1 MKKHY
6 MLFTLLFTLLPFLN
20 SYAEENKAITIPQ
33 LSFSSPTSGYRL
45 ETVSY
50 TPLTLP
56 TKRVVLDT
64 SVTWRIKRRKNNR
77 SSSVIRYKRLH
88 DK

>member
-45 ETVSY
+45 EIPET
-50 TPLTLP
+50 
-56 TKRVVLDT
+56 
-64 SVTWRIKRRKNNR
+64 I
-77 SSSVIRYKRLH
+77 
-88 DK
+88 